1 MALSCLSGAT
11 AEPFPRQSTFH
22 LMRRISNIAVMP
34 SPPPAGQRFFG
45 GAVAISLI
53 LHAVVVVALVGGM
66 DWQLAETEE
75 VSISVELVPPPES
88 EAPEPLPQPEDQLN
102 SEQKTAEL
110 QPTVPVLQP
119 VIEFAETDSGPR
131 IDPEGESE
139 QQASQAEPDER
150 QRTEPEPNEADET
163 QDANTGP
170 SKVLS
175 EEAVETPKERQQEI
189 PELEFETGQVAD
201 TETAFDDLGTIEPI
215 ASLVTPTPKPVRN
228 PDTVEREE
236 TVEPGP
242 MTLAT
247 QLFTELILD
256 DPRVRTAMADMPRS
270 QRVNLLCVTEMRSQL
285 ETARPPRPPQ
295 YLPSFHLPAGN
306 VLHPRQAA
314 FLSQGQWFDFAFR
327 CEVDEGAT
335 KVVKFNYRIG
345 DAIPRTEWS
354 RRGFP
359 SF

>member
-1 MALSCLSGAT
+1 
-11 AEPFPRQSTFH
+11 
-22 LMRRISNIAVMP
+22 MP
-34 SPPPAGQRFFG
+34 SAPPAGQRFFG
-45 GAVAISLI
+45 GAVAISLV

-66 DWQLAETEE
+66 DWQLPETEE
-75 VSISVELVPPPES
+75 ASISVELVPPPEP

-102 SEQKTAEL
+102 SEEKPAEL

-131 IDPEGESE
+131 I
-139 QQASQAEPDER
+139 
-150 QRTEPEPNEADET
+150 EPEPNETDET
-163 QDANTGP
+163 QDADTGP

-175 EEAVETPKERQQEI
+175 EDAAETPKEHQQEVS
-189 PELEFETGQVAD
+189 ELELETGQVAD
-201 TETAFDDLGTIEPI
+201 AEAAFDDPGTIGPI

-228 PDTVEREE
+228 PDTE
-236 TVEPGP
+236 TGEPGVLLP
-242 MTLAT
+242 AT
-247 QLFTELILD
+247 QLFTDMILD

-295 YLPSFHLPAGN
+295 YLPSFDLPAGN